1 MTHSLHKHHALPR
14 AHADLYKAETAQVF
28 AAPEAQVFTSLS
40 SFLLAEGRPSYSE
53 TFESV
58 PVPKDAAVGPFT
70 QHGITYTGIFP
81 GPGNVFIS
89 SPGYDNF
96 GAGLNPTTSSIL
108 TANGDE
114 HFLIEFAQPVFA
126 LGFNVFYNGLG
137 PSISQ
142 FFEGDTLVGRI
153 LDAGDAKLGYSGF
166 IPAPGEFVTSATFET
181 VNGGIL
187 NTGIDNLSIFEKPL
201 DP

>member
-28 AAPEAQVFTSLS
+28 AAPQSQVFTSLS
-40 SFLLAEGRPSYSE
+40 SFLHAAGLPSYTE

-58 PVPKDAAVGPFT
+58 PVPKDVTLGAFT
-70 QHGITYTGIFP
+70 QHGITYNPIFP
-81 GPGNVFIS
+81 GGGNVVVT

-96 GAGLNPTTSSIL
+96 GAGLNPTTTSIL
-108 TANGDE
+108 SASGDE

-137 PSISQ
+137 PSVTQ
-142 FFEGDTLVGRI
+142 FFEGDTLVGRV
-153 LDAGDAKLGYSGF
+153 LDAGDAKIGYSGF
-166 IPAPGEFVTSATFET
+166 IPASGEFVTSATFET

-201 DP
+201 AP